1 MCFLIETALSVE
13 NVAGSEVF
21 SKFFVQTSEPSKG
34 RISIA
39 VSWSRRRVSI
49 SVAKKKKKKE
59 KMEKKNS
66 KTCTSSTQKEKKDSL
81 FLREMIKKKKW
92 NIIVQNKSG

>member
-1 MCFLIETALSVE
+1 
-13 NVAGSEVF
+13 
-21 SKFFVQTSEPSKG
+21 
-34 RISIA
+34 
-39 VSWSRRRVSI
+39 
-49 SVAKKKKKKE
+49 
-59 KMEKKNS
+59 MEKKNS